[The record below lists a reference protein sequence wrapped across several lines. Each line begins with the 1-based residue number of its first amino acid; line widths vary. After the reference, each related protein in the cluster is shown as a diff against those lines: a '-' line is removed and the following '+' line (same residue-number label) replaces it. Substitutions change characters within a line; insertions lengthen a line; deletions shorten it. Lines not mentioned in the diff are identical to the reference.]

1 MLSTRGNNQLI
12 FVLRLLRRE
21 LRRMQQMLRYRRF
34 SLAGVPILF
43 ANSFPKS
50 GTHLLTQVLQGFTR
64 IGPAVD
70 SGFSAVVTFNGF
82 TGQPRPLDTILADL
96 RRLKPGDIA
105 YGHLHALPS
114 IADFLCQ
121 DGFALYFILRDP
133 RDVVVSHVHYITDMA
148 PAHIHHHY
156 FQEVLG
162 TFDERLRASICGMDA
177 LATSSPEIV
186 FPSISAR
193 FEPYLGWLE
202 RSEVLVLRFE
212 DFIHRRQETLQRI
225 INHAVKRGFPL
236 NGNGDNCQEAIQ
248 VLDASIAPEHSPTF
262 RRGKIGG
269 WREEFSPENISI
281 FKKVAGDLLIH
292 LGYEK
297 NFDW

>member
-1 MLSTRGNNQLI
+1 M
-12 FVLRLLRRE
+12 RLLRRE
-21 LRRMQQMLRYRRF
+21 FRRMQQMLRYRCF
-34 SLAGVPILF
+34 NLAGVPVLF

-50 GTHLLTQVLQGFTR
+50 GTHLLTQILQGFTR
-64 IGPAVD
+64 IGPAVN
-70 SGFSAVVTFNGF
+70 SGLPAIVTYNGF
-82 TGQPRPLDTILADL
+82 TGQPRSLEAILADL
-96 RRLKPGDIA
+96 RRLKAGDTA
-105 YGHLHALPS
+105 YGHLHALPP
-114 IADFLCQ
+114 IMDFLCR
-121 DGFALYFILRDP
+121 DGFAPFFILRDP

-148 PAHIHHHY
+148 SGHIHHHY
-156 FQEVLG
+156 FQEVLS
-162 TFDERLRASICGMDA
+162 TFDERLRASICGMDD
-177 LATSSPEIV
+177 LAASSSEIV

-212 DFIHRRQETLQRI
+212 DFINKRVETLHHI
-225 INHAVKRGFPL
+225 LDHAVKHGFPL
-236 NGNGDNCQEAIQ
+236 KVIGEHRQEAISM
-248 VLDASIAPEHSPTF
+248 LDASITPEHSPTF

-297 NFDW
+297 NFGW

>member
-1 MLSTRGNNQLI
+1 MSTRVDNLFI
-12 FVLRLLRRE
+12 TLRLLRRE
-21 LRRMQQMLRYRRF
+21 LRRARQMLRYRRS
-34 SLAGVPILF
+34 SLAGMPILF

-70 SGFSAVVTFNGF
+70 SGFSAVVTFDGF

-114 IADFLCQ
+114 IVDFLCQ
-121 DGFALYFILRDP
+121 DGFAPYFILRDP

-148 PAHIHHHY
+148 IEHIHHYY
-156 FQEVLG
+156 FQEVLT

-212 DFIHRRQETLQRI
+212 DFIKKREETLQHI
-225 INHAVKRGFPL
+225 LDHAVKRGFPL
-236 NGNGDNCQEAIQ
+236 KVIGDHRQEAISM
-248 VLDASIAPEHSPTF
+248 LNASIAPEHSPTF

>member
-1 MLSTRGNNQLI
+1 MSDNNLI
-12 FVLRLLRRE
+12 FTMRFLRRE
-21 LRRMQQMLRYRRF
+21 FRRARQLLRHRCI
-34 SLAGVPILF
+34 SLTGVPVLF

-70 SGFSAVVTFNGF
+70 SGLSAIVTFDGF
-82 TGQPRPLDTILADL
+82 TGQPRPLDAILADL
-96 RRLKPGDIA
+96 YRLKPGDIA
-105 YGHLHALPS
+105 YGHLHAVPP
-114 IADFLCQ
+114 IVDYLCQ
-121 DGFALYFILRDP
+121 DSFASYFILRDP
-133 RDVVVSHVHYITDMA
+133 RDVVVSHVHYIIDMA

-156 FQEVLG
+156 FQEVLS
-162 TFDERLRASICGMDA
+162 TFDERLRVSICGMDA
-177 LATSSPEIV
+177 AAVSRPEIA
-186 FPSISAR
+186 FPSITAR
-193 FEPYLGWLE
+193 FEPYLGWLD

-212 DFIHRRQETLQRI
+212 DFIHRRQETLLRI

-248 VLDASIAPEHSPTF
+248 VLNASIAPEHSPTF